1 MDSFTLVI
9 FGITS
14 NLAQIKLIPT
24 LYDLVAGGAI
34 ESDFSVIGVGRTPMD
49 QEQFNSYISKTLRTP
64 NRHHTHAIDEQIE
77 STLLSKLH
85 YLPADLT
92 DPSSY
97 KELNHQI
104 ENIGHKNLMIYLAT
118 FPSLYSTIFNKLHSA
133 GLTISTK
140 DSWTRVMIEKPIGS
154 DRSSAKEVNDLI
166 TKYFKE
172 DQIFR
177 LDHYLG
183 KETLQNILT
192 FRFGNGILEPL
203 MTSEHIDHIEV
214 TAAED
219 FGIGSRGSYY
229 DQNGAIKDVGQNH
242 LLQMIALATMDKP
255 AEMTSDEIT
264 RERVKVL
271 QNLVCD
277 PESLVTGQY
286 EGYLSEKDVA
296 PNSTIE
302 TYFSFKTSLNTA
314 RFRGVPIYVRGG
326 KYLARTATEVAIIFK
341 DSPNVL
347 IYRIQPN
354 EGIVLKIMTKKPGHT
369 LELEESYMQFCYPHD
384 IDLPD
389 AYEKL
394 IIDALRGD
402 QTYFNDANEI
412 DAQWALVDPLITAK
426 HGMTP
431 TIYAKGSWGPQ
442 DDHAWLEPSTVFCN
456 R

>member
-34 ESDFSVIGVGRTPMD
+34 DSDFSVIGVGRTAMN
-49 QEQFNSYISKTLRTP
+49 QAQFNSFISKTLRTP
-64 NRHHTHAIDEQIE
+64 NRHHTHAIDEKIE

-85 YLPADLT
+85 YLSADLT
-92 DPSSY
+92 DPDSY
-97 KELNHQI
+97 QELRNQI
-104 ENIGHKNLMIYLAT
+104 KNLGHKNLMIYLAT
-118 FPSLYSTIFNKLHSA
+118 FPFLYSTIFNELHSA
-133 GLTISTK
+133 GLTKSSI

-154 DRSSAKEVNDLI
+154 DRSSAQQVNNLI

-219 FGIGSRGSYY
+219 FGIGNRGSYY

-242 LLQMIALATMDKP
+242 LLQMLALATMDKP
-255 AEMTSDEIT
+255 KKMSNEEIT
-264 RERVKVL
+264 KERVKVL
-271 QNLVCD
+271 QNLAVD
-277 PESLVTGQY
+277 PSSLIIGQY
-286 EGYLSEKDVA
+286 DGYLCEKDVA
-296 PNSTIE
+296 PNSSVE
-302 TYFSFKTSLNTA
+302 TYFSFKTTLNND

-326 KYLARTATEVAIIFK
+326 KFLARTATEVAIIFK

-369 LELEESYMQFCYPHD
+369 LQLEESYMQFCYPHGV
-384 IDLPD
+384 DLPD

-394 IIDALRGD
+394 IIDALYGD
-402 QTYFNDANEI
+402 QTYFNDANEV
-412 DAQWALVDPLITAK
+412 DAQWAFTDPMIQAK

-431 TIYAKGSWGPQ
+431 IIYDKGSWGPA
-442 DDHAWLEPSTVFCN
+442 DDINWLEPSTAFCAI
-456 R
+456 